1 MPSPTGRDDP
11 SCTHIAGVLLDWFS
25 RHKRD
30 LPWRRT
36 YTPYHVWISEVMLQ
50 QTQME
55 RGVEYF
61 KRWIARFP
69 DVHSLAEAPEDEVL
83 KLWEGLGYYSRARN
97 LHKAAR
103 QVVNRHKGTLPS
115 SPEDLLALPGIGPYT
130 ARAIASIA
138 FGQDVCVVD
147 ANVERVISRLYD
159 IALPVK
165 SRQARDEIERHGAD
179 LLPEGRA
186 RDFNQALME
195 FGSLVC
201 SPRNPACAECP
212 LADCCLARKSGVQEE
227 RPVIVKA
234 PSPIYISMATGV
246 LIHDGRILTQKRRAD
261 DVWGNLWEFPGGVVE
276 NGETPEQAVVR
287 EYLEETGLIVNHPVP
302 IAAFK
307 HSYTRYRVTMHA
319 FSVTLLSSP
328 GELALQAAQE
338 HRWACWSEITKLA
351 FPAGHRQLVHHLRND
366 PEFRAK
372 VHP

>member
-69 DVHSLAEAPEDEVL
+69 DVESLAEAREDEVL

-103 QVVNRHKGTLPS
+103 EVVNRHGGTLPS
-115 SPEDLLALPGIGPYT
+115 SPEALRALPGIGPYT

-201 SPRNPACAECP
+201 SPRNPACAGCP
-212 LADCCLARKSGVQEE
+212 LADCCLARKNGVQEE

-246 LIHDGRILTQKRRAD
+246 LINDGRILTQKRRAD

-276 NGETPEQAVVR
+276 NGETPDQAVVR

-302 IAAFK
+302 IATFK
-307 HSYTRYRVTMHA
+307 HSYTRYRVTLHA

-351 FPAGHRQLVHHLRND
+351 FPAGHRKLVHHLRND

>member
-1 MPSPTGRDDP
+1 MPSTTGRDEP
-11 SCTHIAGVLLDWFS
+11 FCAHIAGVLLDWFS

-36 YTPYHVWISEVMLQ
+36 YSPYHVWISEVMLQ

-69 DVHSLAEAPEDEVL
+69 DVESLAEAPEDEVL

-103 QVVNRHKGTLPS
+103 EVVNRHKGAMPS
-115 SPEDLLALPGIGPYT
+115 SPEVLRSLPGIGPYT

-165 SRQARDEIERHGAD
+165 SRQAKDEIERHGAD
-179 LLPEGRA
+179 LLPKSRA

-201 SPRNPACAECP
+201 SPRNPACATCP
-212 LADCCLARKSGVQEE
+212 LADCCLARKNGVQDQ

-287 EYLEETGLIVNHPVP
+287 EYLEETGLVVNHPVP

-307 HSYTRYRVTMHA
+307 HSYTRYRVTLHA
-319 FSVTLLSSP
+319 FSVTLLSNP
-328 GELALQAAQE
+328 GEIFLQAAQE
-338 HRWACWSEITKLA
+338 HRWAGWSEIMKLA
-351 FPAGHRQLVHHLRND
+351 FPAGHRKLIHHLRND
-366 PEFRAK
+366 PGFRAK

>member
-36 YTPYHVWISEVMLQ
+36 YAPYHVWISEVMLQ

-69 DVHSLAEAPEDEVL
+69 DVESLAEAREDEVL

-97 LHKAAR
+97 LHKAA
-103 QVVNRHKGTLPS
+103 QEVVNRHGGTLPS
-115 SPEDLLALPGIGPYT
+115 SPEALRALPGVGPYT

-165 SRQARDEIERHGAD
+165 SRQARDEIERHGAE

-201 SPRNPACAECP
+201 SPRNPACAGCP

-246 LIHDGRILTQKRRAD
+246 LVNDGRILTQKRRAD

-276 NGETPEQAVVR
+276 NGETPDQAVVR

-302 IAAFK
+302 IATFK
-307 HSYTRYRVTMHA
+307 HSYTRYRVTLHA

-328 GELALQAAQE
+328 EELALEAAQE
-338 HRWACWSEITKLA
+338 HRWASWSEIMELA
-351 FPAGHRQLVHHLRND
+351 FPAGHRKLIHHLHND
-366 PEFRAK
+366 PDFRAK